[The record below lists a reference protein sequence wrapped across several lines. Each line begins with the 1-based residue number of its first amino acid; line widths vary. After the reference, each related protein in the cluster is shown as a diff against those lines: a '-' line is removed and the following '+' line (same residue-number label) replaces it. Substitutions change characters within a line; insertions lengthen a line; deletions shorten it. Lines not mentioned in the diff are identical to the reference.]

1 MKVQKALAAL
11 LCALLCL
18 TGCVGQGEADGNPP
32 SLQNSG
38 QKETETD
45 SVSEPGH
52 TEGPYDVQT
61 SIETVKNDAVFGEY
75 GRLLF
80 PVDNGYMSGNTL
92 GELQFTWYSYM
103 DSDKTVEIVNTL
115 WHRASAGETI
125 FYDIFTE
132 VEKAADPA

>member
-52 TEGPYDVQT
+52 TERDRMMCKQVSRP
-61 SIETVKNDAVFGEY
+61 
-75 GRLLF
+75 
-80 PVDNGYMSGNTL
+80 
-92 GELQFTWYSYM
+92 
-103 DSDKTVEIVNTL
+103 
-115 WHRASAGETI
+115 
-125 FYDIFTE
+125 
-132 VEKAADPA
+132 

>member
-52 TEGPYDVQT
+52 KYRDREKRRSLRRIRTL
-61 SIETVKNDAVFGEY
+61 AF
-75 GRLLF
+75 
-80 PVDNGYMSGNTL
+80 SG
-92 GELQFTWYSYM
+92 G
-103 DSDKTVEIVNTL
+103 
-115 WHRASAGETI
+115 
-125 FYDIFTE
+125 
-132 VEKAADPA
+132 

>member
-92 GELQFTWYSYM
+92 GELQFTW
-103 DSDKTVEIVNTL
+103 
-115 WHRASAGETI
+115 
-125 FYDIFTE
+125 
-132 VEKAADPA
+132 